1 MIIVETERQ
10 NLKSMKDLDQ
20 LNYSINQHLK
30 KIKEHSD
37 CKKIL
42 ELFQLIGEHSVK
54 YSGISFMRNKIMAKK
69 LGVHVRTIQ
78 RYTRLLEDLH
88 ILLKVPTNRKNNRGQ
103 ASNTYVILPVL
114 KSVATRICHG
124 GCHPLDPSFKPLK
137 QESNN
142 ISLQE
147 NKIVEFVVN
156 RVNDSIKKGKTI
168 TYLSSYINRIIT
180 SLEKQAIFAEAMRQD
195 AARKQLEEE
204 HRQELIKLGVIKEQ
218 PQQEEYQRKV
228 PFYNWLE
235 S

>member
-1 MIIVETERQ
+1 MLIVETERQ
-10 NLKSMKDLDQ
+10 NLKSMKDLDH

-30 KIKEHSD
+30 RIKEHSD

-54 YSGISFMRNKIMAKK
+54 YSGISFMRNKVMAKK

-78 RYTRLLEDLH
+78 RYTKLFEDLH

-114 KSVATRICHG
+114 KSVVSRVCHG
-124 GCHPLDPSFKPLK
+124 VCHPFNPSFKPLK

-142 ISLQE
+142 IDNHPES
-147 NKIVEFVVN
+147 KVIEFVVN
-156 RVNDSIKKGKTI
+156 RINDSIKQGTTI
-168 TYLSSYINRIIT
+168 TALSSYVDRT
-180 SLEKQAIFAEAMRQD
+180 VRSLERQAIFKESMRLAKQ
-195 AARKQLEEE
+195 RKQREEE
-204 HRQELIKLGVIKEQ
+204 QQQ
-218 PQQEEYQRKV
+218 PKEYQRKV

-235 S
+235 Q